1 MTRTRGQRALQER
14 LFTALAAADGRFTMP
29 AAIAAL
35 CAAPASSRSSIVL
48 PMQQAAPSWTT
59 LHWAIALD
67 VPSAVAPLVAGGAA
81 LNAVLQPPSV
91 LFMTALPDWL
101 AAAGTAPV
109 DQGCCGALV
118 GHDGA
123 GGGLPVRA
131 CVCLGGDGV
140 CVGGWVG
147 GCVCVWGGG

>member
-35 CAAPASSRSSIVL
+35 CAAPGFVPEQHRVAD
-48 PMQQAAPSWTT
+48 AAGSTQLTT
-59 LHWAIALD
+59 LHWEIALD

-101 AAAGTAPV
+101 AQLQARHLSTRAAAALLSGMTALAV
-109 DQGCCGALV
+109 
-118 GHDGA
+118 
-123 GGGLPVRA
+123 A
-131 CVCLGGDGV
+131 CR
-140 CVGGWVG
+140 
-147 GCVCVWGGG
+147 